1 MTRMTAASRTGA
13 TALVLALAAACTS
26 TAATPQPHASPTPHR
41 SATTPPP
48 AAIGPPVSQ
57 RHAAGGGAAARWP
70 ARPGGRAVLAALA
83 AAARHQAA
91 ELRGRIRV
99 AGLHG
104 PVRGHRQA
112 LLRRSGCHGDAVR
125 RAALCHR
132 ARRHREVPEAHRDR
146 RRGRRDRPRH
156 LHVPR
161 HPLVTQL
168 HGAAPGPA
176 LPLCPQ
182 ARGRVPER
190 AARAAHRLQPGVL
203 PGEPAAL
210 QRGERP
216 GVAELPG

>member
-1 MTRMTAASRTGA
+1 MTRMTAASRAGA
-13 TALVLALAAACTS
+13 MALVLSLAAACTS
-26 TAATPQPHASPTPHR
+26 TAATR
-41 SATTPPP
+41 SAPRLPRP
-48 AAIGPPVSQ
+48 APVPHHAPAGRDQPAGPPG
-57 RHAAGGGAAARWP
+57 HAAGGGAAARWP

-99 AGLHG
+99 AGMHG

-112 LLRRSGCHGDAVR
+112 LLRRRGCHGDAVR
-125 RAALCHR
+125 RAALCNR

-168 HGAAPGPA
+168 HGPAPGPA

-190 AARAAHRLQPGVL
+190 AARAAHRLHPGVL